1 MRSDILVVDSS
12 VAVKWFRRNEEFGV
26 QEAESL
32 LTDHRAGAVKLVCPT
47 QLRLEVLNAL
57 RMHGADGDQL
67 ERVTRALEDTGLFW
81 VHMDVDLAI
90 SAARIAADHRLTVYD
105 AAFVATALMLEAEL
119 VTDDQAIL
127 RSEACRMR
135 PLTE

>member
-1 MRSDILVVDSS
+1 MSSDILVVDSS
-12 VAVKWFRRNEEFGV
+12 VAVKWFRRNEESGV

-105 AAFVATALMLEAEL
+105 AAFVATALMLDAEL

-127 RSEACRMR
+127 RSGACRMR
-135 PLTE
+135 ALTQ

>member
-1 MRSDILVVDSS
+1 MRSEILVVDSS

-81 VHMDVDLAI
+81 VHMDVELAI
-90 SAARIAADHRLTVYD
+90 SAARIAADHQLTVYD
-105 AAFVATALMLEAEL
+105 AAFVATALMLDAEL

-127 RSEACRMR
+127 RSGACRMR
-135 PLTE
+135 ALTQ

>member
-32 LTDHRAGAVKLVCPT
+32 LTDHRSGTVKLVCPT

-105 AAFVATALMLEAEL
+105 AAFVATALMLDAEL

-127 RSEACRMR
+127 RSGACRMR
-135 PLTE
+135 ALTQ